1 MIPLHRPGSS
11 PVHRMPVE
19 LKFVTV
25 FACAAAVSMLR
36 ENPWAVAAVWGVAVL
51 GFLCSGAG
59 AAGLGAQLW
68 RLRWLLVLLTVPQL
82 LFLTPEETAFNVAR
96 VTGVVMLAAVFTLTT
111 PTSAVL
117 NAFERVL
124 TPLERAGLGRLGFS
138 AGRVSLAL
146 SLTIRSVPVI
156 LSFHREIRQAQRAR
170 GLRGGLRTGMLRS
183 VLPLLV
189 MSLRHAEETAEALAA
204 RGVR

>member
-1 MIPLHRPGSS
+1 MIPLYRPGDS
-11 PVHRMPVE
+11 PVHRMPVG
-19 LKFVTV
+19 LKFLVV
-25 FACAAAVSMLR
+25 FVAAAAVSVLR
-36 ENPWAVAAVWGVAVL
+36 ESPWAVGAVWAAAVV
-51 GFLCSGAG
+51 GFLTSGSG
-59 AAGLGAQLW
+59 PAGLAAQLW
-68 RLRWLLVLLTVPQL
+68 RLKWLLVILAVPQL
-82 LFLTPEETAFNVAR
+82 IFLTPEETALNVSR

-117 NAFERVL
+117 SAFERVL
-124 TPLERAGLGRLGFS
+124 TPLERIGLGRLGFS
-138 AGRVSLAL
+138 AERVSLAL

-156 LSFHREIRQAQRAR
+156 LSFHREIREAQRAR
-170 GLRGGLRTGMLRS
+170 GLQNSPRATMLRS